1 MRGNRMKQTILTILA
16 LLTCFVVLSGCDF
29 MPKGTP
35 HDEITHETFIVL
47 EVSDSS
53 LLLASIGQ
61 DGIAIDTAQYRVPN
75 LFAPNTQIQVNDKIK
90 VEHNGEILESYPMQ
104 FSKIYKMEHIDASG
118 IGTSIIVD

>member
-1 MRGNRMKQTILTILA
+1 MRENRMKLTILTILT
-16 LLTCFVVLSGCDF
+16 LLMCFCVLSGCDL

-53 LLLASIGQ
+53 LLLAEIGE
-61 DGIAIDTAQYRVPN
+61 DGTAIETRQYRVSN

-104 FSKIYKMEHIDASG
+104 FSKIYKMEHVDAGG
-118 IGTSIIVD
+118 IATTIVVD

>member
-1 MRGNRMKQTILTILA
+1 
-16 LLTCFVVLSGCDF
+16 

-35 HDEITHETFIVL
+35 YDEITHETFIVL
-47 EVSDSS
+47 DVSDSS

-75 LFAPNTQIQVNDKIK
+75 LFAPNTQIQVNDKVKI
-90 VEHNGEILESYPMQ
+90 EHNGEILESYPMQ